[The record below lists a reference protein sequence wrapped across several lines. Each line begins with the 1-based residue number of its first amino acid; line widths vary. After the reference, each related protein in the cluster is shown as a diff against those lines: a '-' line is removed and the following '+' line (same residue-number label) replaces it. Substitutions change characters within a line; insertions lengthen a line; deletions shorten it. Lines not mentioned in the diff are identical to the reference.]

1 MTEDEIKILAKW
13 MTEVWKVYCKYLQT
27 EINQWDFDALIAEL
41 RIIWENSG
49 RNELVMDMCCAFSA
63 DIDRRYVDGK

>member
-1 MTEDEIKILAKW
+1 MMQEEIKNLAKW
-13 MTEVWKVYCKYLQT
+13 TADLWRLYQKYMMT

-49 RNELVMDMCCAFSA
+49 RNELVMDMCCTFSA
-63 DIDRRYVDGK
+63 DLDRRYVDGK